1 MKGLFCVANG
11 RIFHPPFLFFFKAI
25 TLYFNVTASI
35 FRRCFII
42 SNLSHQ
48 INEDIRDREVRLVGP
63 DGEQLGVVSAKEAI
77 RIAEEKNLDLVKIA
91 PNAEPPVCRIMD
103 YGKFKFEQIKR
114 EKEAK
119 KNQKIVDIKEI
130 RLSPAIDVHDF
141 EVKVSHAL
149 RFLKDGDK
157 VKVVVRFRG
166 REMAHTEIGNELLDR
181 FAEACKEQAVVEKP
195 PKLDGRQMMMFLT
208 AKK

>member
-1 MKGLFCVANG
+1 MLRAGGFSSA
-11 RIFHPPFLFFFKAI
+11 FLFFCKAGVS
-25 TLYFNVTASI
+25 LKDAVASKL
-35 FRRCFII
+35 RRCFII

-48 INEDIRDREVRLVGP
+48 INEEIRDREVRLVGP
-63 DGEQLGVVSAKEAI
+63 DGEQLGVVSAKEALS
-77 RIAEEKNLDLVKIA
+77 IAEEKNLDLVKIA

-119 KNQKIVDIKEI
+119 KNQKVVDIKEI

-141 EVKVSHAL
+141 EVKVSHAM

-166 REMAHTEIGNELLDR
+166 REMAHTEIGNELLDK
-181 FAEACKEQAVVEKP
+181 FAAACGELAAVEKP